1 MSDLDDQHLKLDI
14 RKTWW
19 KPSSTYKSPRQTME
33 EAWIK
38 THKETKKNMP
48 LGTTRCEKKHYTLE
62 KAYYL
67 LGTIGYEKKHY
78 VKEGLLQQYTPDT

>member
-1 MSDLDDQHLKLDI
+1 
-14 RKTWW
+14 
-19 KPSSTYKSPRQTME
+19 ME

-38 THKETKKNMP
+38 THKEIIKKNMP
-48 LGTTRCEKKHYTLE
+48 LGTTRYEKKHYTSE